1 MVYEQLKLNT
11 RRTLQQQEL
20 HTLRLK
26 IIVISH
32 KLLRFPMY
40 VFTKPLSITLL
51 TKDSLR
57 EKERTLRSG
66 DRGGLE
72 VRGHRPGIHGPAHLS
87 SVTELS
93 GPYFLITVLQRSSPI
108 RR

>member
-26 IIVISH
+26 IMVISH

-57 EKERTLRSG
+57 DKERTLRSG
-66 DRGGLE
+66 DRGGLG
-72 VRGHRPGIHGPAHLS
+72 VGRPQTWLGFTARLT
-87 SVTELS
+87 SV
-93 GPYFLITVLQRSSPI
+93 
-108 RR
+108 